1 MNNTKMTNITMHTLT
16 RVLNQYFK
24 KTIIAADYHTTTLH
38 GGTVGNV
45 NLVTGTAE
53 TEDGQRLPYQL
64 VLKVQKQWERYN
76 DPSSWRREYD
86 LYMSTSERHSRT
98 PFAGPHVITRR

>member
-1 MNNTKMTNITMHTLT
+1 MNKTKMTKIKMQTLT
-16 RVLNQYFK
+16 HVLNQYFK
-24 KTIIAADYHTTTLH
+24 KNIIVADYHTTTLH

-53 TEDGQRLPYQL
+53 TEDGQKFPYQL

-76 DPSSWRREYD
+76 DPGSWRREYD
-86 LYMSTSERHSRT
+86 LYMSDLEKHSRK